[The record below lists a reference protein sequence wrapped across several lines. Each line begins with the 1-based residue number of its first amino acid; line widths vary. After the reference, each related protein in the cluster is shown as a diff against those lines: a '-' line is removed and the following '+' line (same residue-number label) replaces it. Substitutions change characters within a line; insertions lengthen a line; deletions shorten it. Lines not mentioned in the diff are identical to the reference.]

1 MRYNKT
7 DQTSQTK
14 EVIIMEISI
23 YDAKTH
29 LSNLIQQLVDEKEE
43 IIYIS
48 KNGKPVVQLTLIRS
62 KKSKRLGIAKKEM
75 KGFNLSLEEFNDIP
89 VDDFYGD

>member
-1 MRYNKT
+1 
-7 DQTSQTK
+7 
-14 EVIIMEISI
+14 MEISI

-48 KNGKPVVQLTLIRS
+48 KNGKPVVQLTLIKN
-62 KKSKRLGIAKKEM
+62 KKSKRVGAAKKEM
-75 KGFNLSLEEFNDIP
+75 KGFNLSLEDFNNIP
-89 VDDFYGD
+89 VGDFCGD